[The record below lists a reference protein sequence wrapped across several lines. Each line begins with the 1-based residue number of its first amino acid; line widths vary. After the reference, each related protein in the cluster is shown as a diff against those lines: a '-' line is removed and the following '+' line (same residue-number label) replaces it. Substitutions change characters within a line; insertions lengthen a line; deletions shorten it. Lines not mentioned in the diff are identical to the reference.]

1 MIPTNKRHQIFIFV
15 DRKQTYNP
23 SYLIMGAEISNELD
37 SDIEDGMPPHT
48 LSSRSID
55 AVAQYIKDG
64 AENIVVL
71 TGAGLSTSAG
81 IPDFRTPGTGLY
93 ANLERLNLP
102 YAEAVFDI
110 SYFQNNPDPFYILA
124 HELYPGKYTPTISH
138 AFIALLAE
146 KGKLRKL
153 FTQNIDCLERQA
165 GVPGHLI
172 IEAHGSFAT
181 QRCIECLAEY
191 PEGLMKEAIE
201 ASRVPHCSDHSRPG
215 KPDEG
220 CDGLVK
226 PDIVFFGE
234 SLPEE
239 FHENINL
246 PAVADLVLI
255 IGTSLTVHP
264 FAALPER
271 TSPGTP
277 RVLFNMER
285 VGSIGRRAD
294 DVCVLGPCDD
304 GIRKLAGLLG
314 WTGELE
320 ALWAAIKERTAKA
333 SVSEEEKVKKIT
345 EKIGG
350 ATLSENPSTQDKQE
364 KGATA
369 TVADETSSKLESSL
383 SAAEEAI
390 YHRDPAPLPAV
401 SNQTTA
407 SQEVPEVTAEKPAES
422 ASESSS
428 EKLWE
433 KPLEKLISEPAEN
446 LWEKPNENP
455 SDPIKEHAEVFTKAV
470 PDATEIPGSPSAEE
484 IDLSESL
491 AKSHI

>member
-1 MIPTNKRHQIFIFV
+1 
-15 DRKQTYNP
+15 
-23 SYLIMGAEISNELD
+23 
-37 SDIEDGMPPHT
+37 
-48 LSSRSID
+48 
-55 AVAQYIKDG
+55 
-64 AENIVVL
+64 
-71 TGAGLSTSAG
+71 
-81 IPDFRTPGTGLY
+81 
-93 ANLERLNLP
+93 
-102 YAEAVFDI
+102 
-110 SYFQNNPDPFYILA
+110 
-124 HELYPGKYTPTISH
+124 
-138 AFIALLAE
+138 
-146 KGKLRKL
+146 
-153 FTQNIDCLERQA
+153 
-165 GVPGHLI
+165 
-172 IEAHGSFAT
+172 
-181 QRCIECLAEY
+181 
-191 PEGLMKEAIE
+191 MKEAIE

-239 FHENINL
+239 FHNNSNL

-314 WTGELE
+314 WTEELE

-345 EKIGG
+345 EKTGG

-383 SAAEEAI
+383 SAAQDGEEPLRERSDSLISDTSCSTAI
-390 YHRDPAPLPAV
+390 YHRDSAPLPAV
-401 SNQTTA
+401 GNQTTA

-433 KPLEKLISEPAEN
+433 KPLEKLISEPTEN
-446 LWEKPNENP
+446 LWEKPNENL
-455 SDPIKEHAEVFTKAV
+455 SHPIKEHAEVSTKAV